1 MLNFCSVS
9 LALYQL
15 GYTPVGCRID
25 SGDLAYLSRIIYG
38 HFCTIKKKY
47 GIENFD
53 KQDIIA
59 SGDID
64 EETIY
69 SLNEQGHK
77 VTCFGIGTKL
87 VTCQKQSALG
97 AVYKLVEVN
106 KKPCIKLSYEVKKVT
121 IPCRKLLYRL
131 YSSDGTA
138 LIDLMTQFKENDLE
152 PNQRI
157 LCRHPFQE
165 SKRAYVTPKIIK
177 PLLEPCD
184 LTKLNASRGEALK
197 ESREQFF
204 RSLKEIREDTIR
216 HVNPTPF
223 KVSLSANLY
232 TYMHDLW
239 LDSAPIGE
247 LN

>member
-38 HFCTIKKKY
+38 HFCTIKKQY
-47 GIENFD
+47 SIENFD

-97 AVYKLVEVN
+97 AVYKVRT
-106 KKPCIKLSYEVKKVT
+106 SF
-121 IPCRKLLYRL
+121 CR
-131 YSSDGTA
+131 S
-138 LIDLMTQFKENDLE
+138 
-152 PNQRI
+152 P
-157 LCRHPFQE
+157 
-165 SKRAYVTPKIIK
+165 V
-177 PLLEPCD
+177 
-184 LTKLNASRGEALK
+184 
-197 ESREQFF
+197 
-204 RSLKEIREDTIR
+204 
-216 HVNPTPF
+216 
-223 KVSLSANLY
+223 
-232 TYMHDLW
+232 
-239 LDSAPIGE
+239 
-247 LN
+247 